1 MRNSYNITPI
11 AAFKSK
17 GRLLVVFATV
27 IAAAALLSSANAAP
41 PKSGGTSLEDR
52 CPTAMANLMRLQ
64 QTYHSKRPSVA
75 APRDPALRNELLR
88 MSQLD
93 QMARM
98 AAIKQ
103 GLKDSKSES
112 AIDAENLKNLK
123 RIFEKHGFPTPEM
136 VGYDG
141 MNAAWLLLQH
151 ADEDP
156 AWQRKWLGAIER
168 LFKRNELDAQGYALF
183 VDRVR
188 VNEGRKQ
195 IYGSQ
200 FKDVAGRR
208 VRRPTVDPA
217 RLDERRKAIGLIP
230 ENDYECMLSAMYDR

>member
-1 MRNSYNITPI
+1 MRNSYNITAILPVEGQGRSRMVSASI
-11 AAFKSK
+11 ILAA
-17 GRLLVVFATV
+17 V
-27 IAAAALLSSANAAP
+27 LSSANAAP
-41 PKSGGTSLEDR
+41 PKRGGDPLQDR
-52 CPTAMANLMRLQ
+52 CSTAMANLMRLQ
-64 QTYHSKRPSVA
+64 EVYRSKRPSVG

-88 MSQLD
+88 MRQLD
-93 QMARM
+93 QTARM
-98 AAIKQ
+98 AVIEH
-103 GLKDSKSES
+103 GLETSKSES

-151 ADEDP
+151 ADQDP
-156 AWQRKWLGAIER
+156 AWQRKWLGTIER
-168 LFKRNELDAQGYALF
+168 LFKRNEIDAQDYALF

-200 FKDVAGRR
+200 FNEVAGRR
-208 VRRPTVDPA
+208 VPRPTVDPVH
-217 RLDERRKAIGLIP
+217 LDERRKAIGLVP
-230 ENDYECMLSAMYDR
+230 EKDYECILSAIYDR